1 MFVVG
6 RPDNRWELRE
16 STLTPSGPRSRTLAT
31 FRKLDDEAIRHA
43 TARSPD
49 VDPQTLRT
57 LCRRAGAPVAPPR
70 PDGAA
75 AQLLA
80 ALAHEEHPRPSIR
93 RILAAELGATNAPA
107 TDSERA
113 AARWLTA
120 TPAER
125 GQTLRDLLLLA
136 DRLPTRKPRQLA
148 FPRLT
153 PPQ

>member
-6 RPDNRWELRE
+6 RPGDRWELRE

-31 FRKLDDEAIRHA
+31 FRELDDRAMRQA
-43 TARSPD
+43 RARSRD
-49 VDPQTLRT
+49 IDPHALRT
-57 LCRRAGAPVAPPR
+57 LCRRAGAPVTQAR

-75 AQLLA
+75 GQLLA
-80 ALAHEEHPRPSIR
+80 ALAHDEQPRPSLR
-93 RILAAELGATNAPA
+93 RVLAAALGSANAKA
-107 TDSERA
+107 SDSERA

-136 DRLPTRKPRQLA
+136 DRLPARKRTRLA
-148 FPRLT
+148 YPSPMPTR
-153 PPQ
+153 

>member
-6 RPDNRWELRE
+6 RPGNRWELRE

-31 FRKLDDEAIRHA
+31 FRELDDQAIRHA
-43 TARSPD
+43 TARRADIEPRA
-49 VDPQTLRT
+49 LKT
-57 LCRRAGAPVAPPR
+57 LCRRAGAPVASPR
-70 PDGAA
+70 PDSAA

-80 ALAHEEHPRPSIR
+80 ALAHDEHPRHSIR
-93 RILAAELGATNAPA
+93 RVLAAELGATKSPA

-136 DRLPTRKPRQLA
+136 DRLPTRKHKQLA
-148 FPRLT
+148 YPRPT
-153 PPQ
+153 PPR

>member
-1 MFVVG
+1 MFLVG
-6 RPDNRWELRE
+6 RPGNRWELRE

-31 FRKLDDEAIRHA
+31 FRELDDRTIRHA
-43 TARSPD
+43 AARSPA

-57 LCRRAGAPVAPPR
+57 LCRRAGVPVALPR
-70 PDGAA
+70 PDSAA

-80 ALAHEEHPRPSIR
+80 ALAHDEHPRPSIR
-93 RILAAELGATNAPA
+93 RILAAELGATDAPA
-107 TDSERA
+107 TDSERT

-136 DRLPTRKPRQLA
+136 DRLPARKPRQLA
-148 FPRLT
+148 YPRPA

>member
-1 MFVVG
+1 MFVVA
-6 RPDNRWELRE
+6 RPGNRWELRE

-31 FRKLDDEAIRHA
+31 FRELDSRAIGQV
-43 TARSPD
+43 TARRPD
-49 VDPQTLRT
+49 VDPHSLRS

-80 ALAHEEHPRPSIR
+80 ALAHQEHPRAGIR
-93 RILAAELGATNAPA
+93 RILAAELGAADA
-107 TDSERA
+107 TASDSERA

-120 TPAER
+120 APTER

-136 DRLPTRKPRQLA
+136 DRLPVRKRRSLTY
-148 FPRLT
+148 PRLR
-153 PPQ
+153 PRG

>member
-1 MFVVG
+1 VR
-6 RPDNRWELRE
+6 RPGNRWELRE

-31 FRKLDDEAIRHA
+31 FRELDDQTIRHA

-49 VDPQTLRT
+49 IDPQTLRT
-57 LCRRAGAPVAPPR
+57 LCRRAGAPVALPR
-70 PDGAA
+70 PDSAA

-80 ALAHEEHPRPSIR
+80 ALAHDEHPRNSIG

-107 TDSERA
+107 SDSERA

-136 DRLPTRKPRQLA
+136 DRLPTRKPKQLA
-148 FPRLT
+148 YPRLT
-153 PPQ
+153 PPR